1 MNLMR
6 AIIQYKAA
14 ILALVFSASYTPFV
28 NGESQMQTIPSLSV
42 EAMLSSC
49 TALLEN
55 KKPLTYADGLCM
67 GIIYG
72 VEDNAS
78 YDKKICIP
86 TAVDQLERLT
96 VVRQYVLG
104 QPNRS
109 TEAFASLAFD
119 ALLQKWPCVVK

>member
-1 MNLMR
+1 
-6 AIIQYKAA
+6 
-14 ILALVFSASYTPFV
+14 
-28 NGESQMQTIPSLSV
+28 MQTISNLST
-42 EAMLSSC
+42 EKMLSSC

-86 TAVDQLERLT
+86 KTVQQLEKVT
-96 VVRQYVLG
+96 VVKHYILG
-104 QPNRS
+104 QSKRS
-109 TEAFASLAFD
+109 TEAFASLVFD
-119 ALLQKWPCVVK
+119 ALYQKWPCLVK